1 MCVHSWYNGLFFQI
15 FWLLLLIQRN
25 QPENSYESV
34 DPVEAAK
41 LLGTGEVSLI
51 KTEQV
56 EYDMVNKKE
65 DTKVYNNGILLLNT
79 NRTKS

>member
-1 MCVHSWYNGLFFQI
+1 MS
-15 FWLLLLIQRN
+15 IQRN

-65 DTKVYNNGILLLNT
+65 DTKVYNNAILLLNT
-79 NRTKS
+79 KRTKS